1 MISDNIILRKK
12 DNQKIFNNLIAI
24 ENRLNTLN
32 ENFNKEMNEIKN
44 DLKNLLKIPKKF
56 NKSKL
61 EEEKYGIVQST
72 KIPLRIKESL
82 KIKEDFLARTSITK
96 KIFKYIDDNN
106 LKGFLNHKN
115 KIDNRIYHVDETLSY
130 MFNLTQEEIHIINNS
145 NNCDDKNA
153 FNFYTMQTWIKKIYD
168 N

>member
-1 MISDNIILRKK
+1 MISDIIVLKKK
-12 DNQKIFNNLIAI
+12 DNLKILNNLLKI
-24 ENRLNTLN
+24 ESKLITLN
-32 ENFNKEMNEIKN
+32 ENFNKDMNDIKN
-44 DLKNLLKIPKKF
+44 DLKNLLKIPKKS

-82 KIKEDFLARTSITK
+82 KINEDYLARTDVTK
-96 KIFKYIDDNN
+96 IIFKYINDND

-115 KIDNRIYHVDETLSY
+115 KLDNRIYNVDETLSY
-130 MFNLTQEEIHIINNS
+130 MFNLTQEEIHIINNY
-145 NNCDDKNA
+145 NNCKDKNA

>member
-1 MISDNIILRKK
+1 MISDNIVLKKK
-12 DNQKIFNNLIAI
+12 DNLKILNNLLKI
-24 ENRLNTLN
+24 ENKLLTLN
-32 ENFNKEMNEIKN
+32 ENFNKDMNDIKN
-44 DLKNLLKIPKKF
+44 DLKNLLKIPKKS

-82 KIKEDFLARTSITK
+82 KIKEDFLARTDITK
-96 KIFKYIDDNN
+96 KIFKYINDND

-145 NNCDDKNA
+145 NNCNDKNA